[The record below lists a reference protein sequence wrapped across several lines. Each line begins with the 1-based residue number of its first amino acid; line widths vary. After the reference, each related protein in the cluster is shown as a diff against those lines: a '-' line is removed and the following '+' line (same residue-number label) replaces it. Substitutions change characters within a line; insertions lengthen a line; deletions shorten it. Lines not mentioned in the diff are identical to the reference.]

1 MQVAERIQ
9 DWKEDEAARLDREI
23 RHSMTRLGNNASVED
38 NVRVGKLID
47 QRIEA
52 AYQRGLRAALS
63 GKFMH
68 VEKSSRS
75 GR

>member
-1 MQVAERIQ
+1 MHVAERIQ

-23 RHSMTRLGNNASVED
+23 RHSMTRLGNSASVED

-52 AYQRGLRAALS
+52 AYRRGLRVALS
-63 GKFMH
+63 GKLVH
-68 VEKSSRS
+68 LEKPSRS